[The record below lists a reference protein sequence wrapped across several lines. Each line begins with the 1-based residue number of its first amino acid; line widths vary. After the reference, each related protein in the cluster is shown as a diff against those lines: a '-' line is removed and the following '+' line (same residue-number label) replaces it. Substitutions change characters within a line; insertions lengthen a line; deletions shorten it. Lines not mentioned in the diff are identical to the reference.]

1 MANMGHT
8 RLVLLAPGH
17 GDENDDIVHVD
28 DDCDDDDGVDGDNDD
43 GVDNDN
49 DCDDNDHHHTEPSL
63 LAVSH
68 DDEPEL
74 RETFPEQVAISVI
87 SK

>member
-17 GDENDDIVHVD
+17 HDENDDLVHVD
-28 DDCDDDDGVDGDNDD
+28 NDCDDED

-49 DCDDNDHHHTEPSL
+49 DCDDNDHHHIEPSL

>member
-17 GDENDDIVHVD
+17 GDENDDLVHVD
-28 DDCDDDDGVDGDNDD
+28 NDCDYDD

>member
-17 GDENDDIVHVD
+17 GDENGDLVHDD
-28 DDCDDDDGVDGDNDD
+28 N
-43 GVDNDN
+43 N
-49 DCDDNDHHHTEPSL
+49 CDDNDHHHTEPSL

>member
-17 GDENDDIVHVD
+17 GDENDDLVHVD
-28 DDCDDDDGVDGDNDD
+28 NDCDDDDGVDDDND
-43 GVDNDN
+43 G
-49 DCDDNDHHHTEPSL
+49 DDNDHHHIEPSL